1 MTPRVAE
8 WTALGTEVVLAVSDP
23 ARLDQAR
30 GAVESVLRDVDM
42 ACSRFRDDSELAL
55 VNSAGGRW
63 VAVGPLLVRAL
74 AAALWAARATG
85 GAVDPTVGR
94 ALRVSGYDRDF
105 KALRQDSRVR
115 IEVTAVP
122 GWKAIELDAGEQGRV
137 RVPAGVELDLGAT
150 AKALAADRAAT
161 AASLAAGGCGVLVS
175 LGGDVAVVGR
185 PPPGGWL
192 VQVSEPDGAEAQLV
206 TIFDGGLATSS
217 TRVRRWTRGGIRWH
231 HILDPATGRP
241 ADGPWR
247 LASVAAASCLEANTA
262 ATASIV
268 LGDAAP
274 DWLVARRCPA
284 RLVSEDGE
292 VLALAGWPAC

>member
-1 MTPRVAE
+1 V
-8 WTALGTEVVLAVSDP
+8 
-23 ARLDQAR
+23 
-30 GAVESVLRDVDM
+30 VLRDVDG
-42 ACSRFRDDSELAL
+42 ACSRFRDDSELAR

-63 VAVGPLLVRAL
+63 VRVGPVLLEAL
-74 AAALWAARATG
+74 AAAVWAARATG

-105 KALRQDSRVR
+105 KAISSHDSGLR
-115 IEVTAVP
+115 IEVTPVP
-122 GWKAIELDAGEQGRV
+122 GWKAIELDAGTSRV

-150 AKALAADRAAT
+150 AKALAADRAAS
-161 AASLAAGGCGVLVS
+161 AAARAAGGCGVLVS
-175 LGGDVAVVGR
+175 LGGDLAVVGR
-185 PPPGGWL
+185 PPPAGWM

-231 HILDPATGRP
+231 HILDPSTGRP
-241 ADGPWR
+241 AGGPWR

-274 DWLVARRCPA
+274 AWLAERRCPA

-292 VLALAGWPAC
+292 VLTLAGWPAC